1 MKLINTFLWLYCILT
16 FSACKNN
23 SSKVQHLSLTP
34 SSIIQDTLFT
44 QIPGALILCGDH
56 YLVWEDPFNPEKFLH
71 IIDINTRREIKAI
84 GEFGRGPKEFI
95 TPLSIKSIGNK
106 IFTYDLNQDKQAYY
120 SIDSLLVMKDPF
132 ILLPSLPI
140 EDCLDIVQIA
150 EGEFISTHPQNEQLF
165 QWIHQDSTVSFFGKS
180 PIKEKLKDYYN
191 SRQGTLSYNPY
202 NQKLIYSAR
211 LFPYIALY
219 EKEGN
224 NFQLKWEKTSS
235 KNFYE
240 IKNGDIHFIEE
251 ALVPHEIILTKDY
264 IIPVQIYKERLYFTQ
279 AFNNETYQISKD
291 TLLFAYE
298 WNFGKYTYNLSKM
311 KLPDLTTPEEQIKFY
326 NEVMYSPKIPYTF
339 NLNSQNDQYYYCSL
353 FMKNKMLHVFY
364 NKATKETTVFSTTKE
379 KIGIYPFCMDNEKII
394 GMTDEDLMP
403 IASLIDAKS
412 ACITNPKALTDRT
425 ENSKPVLVKYYF
437 K

>member
-23 SSKVQHLSLTP
+23 SSKVEHLSLTP

-56 YLVWEDPFNPEKFLH
+56 YLVWEDPFNPKKFLH

-264 IIPVQIYKERLYFTQ
+264 IITLQKEENAPSSTKRT
-279 AFNNETYQISKD
+279 AGIRD
-291 TLLFAYE
+291 
-298 WNFGKYTYNLSKM
+298 LSQV
-311 KLPDLTTPEEQIKFY
+311 PNTIFVYDY
-326 NEVMYSPKIPYTF
+326 DF
-339 NLNSQNDQYYYCSL
+339 NL
-353 FMKNKMLHVFY
+353 K
-364 NKATKETTVFSTTKE
+364 
-379 KIGIYPFCMDNEKII
+379 KII
-394 GMTDEDLMP
+394 DMGMP
-403 IASLIDAKS
+403 ILRIETKGNSNTIYAVGIDLDF
-412 ACITNPKALTDRT
+412 CIVTY
-425 ENSKPVLVKYYF
+425 EI
-437 K
+437 

>member
-1 MKLINTFLWLYCILT
+1 MKYYTFLWLYCILT

-23 SSKVQHLSLTP
+23 SSKVEHLSLTP
-34 SSIIQDTLFT
+34 SSIIQDSLFT
-44 QIPGALILCGDH
+44 QMPGALILCGDH

-84 GEFGRGPKEFI
+84 GEIGRGPKEFI
-95 TPLSIKSIGNK
+95 TPVPIKSIGNK
-106 IFTYDLNQDKQAYY
+106 IFTYDLNQTKQAYY

-132 ILLPSLPI
+132 ILLPPLPI

-224 NFQLKWEKTSS
+224 NFQYLLKTFMKSKT
-235 KNFYE
+235 E
-240 IKNGDIHFIEE
+240 IF
-251 ALVPHEIILTKDY
+251 
-264 IIPVQIYKERLYFTQ
+264 
-279 AFNNETYQISKD
+279 
-291 TLLFAYE
+291 TLL
-298 WNFGKYTYNLSKM
+298 K
-311 KLPDLTTPEEQIKFY
+311 KL
-326 NEVMYSPKIPYTF
+326 
-339 NLNSQNDQYYYCSL
+339 
-353 FMKNKMLHVFY
+353 
-364 NKATKETTVFSTTKE
+364 
-379 KIGIYPFCMDNEKII
+379 
-394 GMTDEDLMP
+394 
-403 IASLIDAKS
+403 
-412 ACITNPKALTDRT
+412 
-425 ENSKPVLVKYYF
+425 
-437 K
+437 

>member
-1 MKLINTFLWLYCILT
+1 MFERIHIIIFLMIFVSCKTNSQQGNINKKTLYSDLDHEHSIPTEKFFSKIEVIPLEKQEKSIIRGIDKIMEYQSCIYILDRRQKAVLIFDGHGKFISKINSIGRAPDEFYLLEDIEINTFRNTLECLDPMGKIL
-16 FSACKNN
+16 
-23 SSKVQHLSLTP
+23 
-34 SSIIQDTLFT
+34 
-44 QIPGALILCGDH
+44 
-56 YLVWEDPFNPEKFLH
+56 
-71 IIDINTRREIKAI
+71 
-84 GEFGRGPKEFI
+84 
-95 TPLSIKSIGNK
+95 
-106 IFTYDLNQDKQAYY
+106 TYDLMGNYLSTIYLPHPPMAYHYLHVLNQD
-120 SIDSLLVMKDPF
+120 S
-132 ILLPSLPI
+132 ILLYTNPTR
-140 EDCLDIVQIA
+140 D
-150 EGEFISTHPQNEQLF
+150 N
-165 QWIHQDSTVSFFGKS
+165 
-180 PIKEKLKDYYN
+180 DYTFRIF
-191 SRQGTLSYNPY
+191 SRQQDTIITQFSK
-202 NQKLIYSAR
+202 QK
-211 LFPYIALY
+211 
-219 EKEGN
+219 K
-224 NFQLKWEKTSS
+224 
-235 KNFYE
+235 
-240 IKNGDIHFIEE
+240 
-251 ALVPHEIILTKDY
+251 IITGECKL
-264 IIPVQIYKERLYFTQ
+264 PVQIYKERLYFTQ

-425 ENSKPVLVKYYF
+425 ENSNPVLVKYYF